1 MKTPIVEL
9 KNVAKGQHFICDFGG
24 GFPAEPEL
32 KSIYLIVNDV
42 FSYMNAHTTQ
52 PPRIPIISIGTGVII
67 SRNPETKCLLV
78 EDFFK
83 K

>member
-24 GFPAEPEL
+24 GFPTEPEL
-32 KSIYLIVNDV
+32 KNIYIIVNDV
-42 FSYMNAHTTQ
+42 FSYMNASIARPLFT
-52 PPRIPIISIGTGVII
+52 PIISIGTGVII